1 MKKVNNIYFSPTFS
15 TKKVVE
21 TVGETISDEIF
32 NLDLSNKDEDYSK
45 YEFSENEICVVG
57 VPSFGGRVPSTAR
70 DRISKLKANNTPCV
84 IIATY
89 GNRAY
94 EDTLIELKDILN
106 NNGFNV
112 FAAMGVVCEHSIMNE
127 FAKGRPDENDI
138 NEIKD
143 YAVKIKE
150 KIENNNIEE
159 IEVPGNNPYRKYSA
173 VPMVPKAG
181 KNCIKCGKCAA
192 ECPVGAI
199 DFNEPDKTDKD
210 KCISCMRCIKVCDYN
225 ARSLNKVMLM
235 AARKKLK
242 KACEGRKENELFI

>member
-21 TVGETISDEIF
+21 TVGNTISDNTF

-45 YEFSENEICVVG
+45 YEFSENEICIVG
-57 VPSFGGRVPSTAR
+57 VPSFGGRVPLTAR
-70 DRISKLKANNTPCV
+70 ERISKLKGNNTPCI

-94 EDTLIELKDILN
+94 EDTLIELKDILSSE
-106 NNGFNV
+106 GFKV
-112 FAAMGVVCEHSIMNE
+112 FAAMSIVCEHSIMNE
-127 FAKGRPDENDI
+127 FAKGRPNEEDI

-143 YAVKIKE
+143 YAIKIKE
-150 KIENNNIEE
+150 KIESNNMEE
-159 IEVPGNNPYRKYSA
+159 IEVPGNNLYKKYGA
-173 VPMVPKAG
+173 IPMVPKVD
-181 KNCIKCGKCAA
+181 KNCIKCGKCAD

-210 KCISCMRCIKVCDYN
+210 KCISCMRCINVCEYN
-225 ARSLNKVMLM
+225 ARSLNKVILM

>member
-21 TVGETISDEIF
+21 TVGNTISDNTF
-32 NLDLSNKDEDYSK
+32 NLDLSNKDDDYSK
-45 YEFSENEICVVG
+45 YEFSENEICIIG
-57 VPSFGGRVPSTAR
+57 VSSFGGRVPLTAR
-70 DRISKLKANNTPCV
+70 ERISKLKGNNTPCI

-94 EDTLIELKDILN
+94 EDTLIELKDILSSE
-106 NNGFNV
+106 GFKV
-112 FAAMGVVCEHSIMNE
+112 FAAMSIVCEHSIMNE
-127 FAKGRPDENDI
+127 FAKGRPNEEDI

-143 YAVKIKE
+143 YAIKIKE
-150 KIENNNIEE
+150 KIESNNMEE
-159 IEVPGNNPYRKYSA
+159 IEVPGNNPYKKYGA
-173 VPMVPKAG
+173 IPMVPKAD
-181 KNCIKCGKCAA
+181 KNCIKCGKCAD

-210 KCISCMRCIKVCDYN
+210 KCISCMRCINVCEYN
-225 ARSLNKVMLM
+225 ARSLNKVILM

>member
-21 TVGETISDEIF
+21 IVGNTISDNTF
-32 NLDLSNKDEDYSK
+32 NLDLSNKDEDYSN
-45 YEFSENEICVVG
+45 YEFSENEICIVG
-57 VPSFGGRVPSTAR
+57 VPSFGGRVPLTASE
-70 DRISKLKANNTPCV
+70 RISKLKGDNTPCI

-94 EDTLIELKDILN
+94 EDTLIELKDILSSE
-106 NNGFNV
+106 GFKV
-112 FAAMGVVCEHSIMNE
+112 FAAMSIVCEHSIMNE
-127 FAKGRPDENDI
+127 FAKGRPNDDDI
-138 NEIKD
+138 NEIKY
-143 YAVKIKE
+143 YAIKIKE

-159 IEVPGNNPYRKYSA
+159 IEVPGNNPYKKYGA
-173 VPMVPKAG
+173 IPMVPKVD

-199 DFNEPDKTDKD
+199 DFNEPDKTDKE
-210 KCISCMRCIKVCDYN
+210 KCISCMRCINVCEYN
-225 ARSLNKVMLM
+225 ARSLNKVILM